1 VSLIAQPKSLTFGK
15 VFLPNT
21 LLGARE
27 TILKVELSTE
37 ARHVNVHVAFRA
49 DRKRIQ
55 SRSVLLVD
63 GVATTGAAF
72 STGASD
78 VYVLTI
84 ERALLQHGL
93 MSI

>member
-1 VSLIAQPKSLTFGK
+1 MS
-15 VFLPNT
+15 T
-21 LLGARE
+21 LLFE
-27 TILKVELSTE
+27 QTE
-37 ARHVNVHVAFRA
+37 
-49 DRKRIQ
+49 KIQ